1 MATVC
6 DTYGGVIGNLSIFE
20 IEYRELVI
28 IVCCNYSFVYLLFCT
43 GTVPSA
49 EHSLAGIACGCQRD
63 YKPNSTQLKGKRI
76 PSKER
81 PVRSTRSKKEYES
94 VVITD
99 AEEEISSSGTE
110 GEVGEGYLSRYPGRS
125 KAYTWDSTNAS
136 VGSVKSE
143 DCWSPIQLQ
152 RRLTIF

>member
-49 EHSLAGIACGCQRD
+49 EHSLAGIACGCQRGV
-63 YKPNSTQLKGKRI
+63 TG
-76 PSKER
+76 
-81 PVRSTRSKKEYES
+81 
-94 VVITD
+94 IT
-99 AEEEISSSGTE
+99 SQ
-110 GEVGEGYLSRYPGRS
+110 
-125 KAYTWDSTNAS
+125 
-136 VGSVKSE
+136 
-143 DCWSPIQLQ
+143 IQHN
-152 RRLTIF
+152 